1 MRGKESGQVEQR
13 RRSRNGV
20 KRSKQALVEVR
31 KKREREEGRQGSRK
45 AN

>member
-1 MRGKESGQVEQR
+1 MRGKESGQVEQ
-13 RRSRNGV
+13 RSRNGV